1 MNKAHTDTIG
11 HKSDSPRERRSHLEN
26 AKLQSILANV
36 ELLLAHAAESG
47 YPLDAKTVSAIEVAR
62 EKYSKG
68 IWTQEIAAEFWP
80 AYSLLCATI
89 KPVTAE
95 SINASTAENLNK
107 TIGVYRRFSYFLLFI
122 IVPVSVFLFVHA
134 GMSNDISDKVNSN
147 NELALQ
153 LSALLDPPQ
162 ASNNDREKDNLIFP
176 GGNDIL
182 SRLQHFT
189 TTSRLLLERAKIMN
203 YLINEFEPKP
213 SFVVPKVSFVPPK
226 SPLAF
231 QPSLEPII
239 PFAFKPKPPFESS
252 LSEVVI
258 DAKALEIR
266 NEIEPTKAQLKGEFF
281 SQLGKYQQ
289 VRAFAKNVQQANFI
303 IYGAISAYV
312 LPVLYAALGACAY
325 ALRTMSAQT
334 MARTY
339 LPSHHVFARVVIAL
353 IAGLVVGLFNN
364 FTQGISL
371 SPLAI
376 AFIVGYAVEI
386 FFSFLDAFL
395 ETLKKVRS

>member
-1 MNKAHTDTIG
+1 MTKAQTDATG
-11 HKSDSPRERRSHLEN
+11 HRIDVPRDKRAHREHV
-26 AKLQSILANV
+26 KLQSILANV

-47 YPLDAKTVSAIEVAR
+47 YQLDAKTVSAIEVAR

-95 SINASTAENLNK
+95 SINASTAENLNR
-107 TIGVYRRFSYFLLFI
+107 TIGVYRRFTYFLLIF

-134 GMSNDISDKVNSN
+134 GMSNDISEKINSN

-162 ASNNDREKDNLIFP
+162 TVLGSSAKDDEIMP
-176 GGNDIL
+176 GGNEIL
-182 SRLQHFT
+182 SRLQQFT
-189 TTSRLLLERAKIMN
+189 TASRLLLERATLLN

-213 SFVVPKVSFVPPK
+213 SITAHRLSFAPPK
-226 SPLAF
+226 
-231 QPSLEPII
+231 PSLAYKPFSELKI
-239 PFAFKPKPPFESS
+239 PFAFERKP
-252 LSEVVI
+252 SEVVI
-258 DAKALEIR
+258 DSKALEIR

-281 SQLGKYQQ
+281 AQLGKYQQ
-289 VRAFAKNVQQANFI
+289 VRAFARNVQQANLI
-303 IYGAISAYV
+303 IYGAFSAYV
-312 LPVLYAALGACAY
+312 LPVAYAALGACAY

-339 LPSHHVFARVVIAL
+339 LPSHQVFARVVIAL

-364 FTQGISL
+364 FTGGISL